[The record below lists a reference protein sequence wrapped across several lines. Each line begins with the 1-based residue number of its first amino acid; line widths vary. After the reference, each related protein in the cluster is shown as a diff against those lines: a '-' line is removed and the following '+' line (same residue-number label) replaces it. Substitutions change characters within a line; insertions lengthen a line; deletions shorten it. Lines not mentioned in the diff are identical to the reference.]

1 MKREER
7 RSCFRIASQSQSARD
22 SSVLLELFLKERL
35 YEMKKDLITVL
46 FKLFLILLLAE
57 GICYAYEGFCSQCDD
72 NELASYCL
80 GEVPGYEPAAPQVS
94 LTCNLGGNAIYKCSG
109 FSIFLF
115 PNYCKNSERCAGHLS
130 TNPYGPCFELNGPM
144 GCKPKRG

>member
-57 GICYAYEGFCSQCDD
+57 GICYAYEGFVHSVTITSLPAIVLEKSTDM
-72 NELASYCL
+72 NRLLHKYRLLA
-80 GEVPGYEPAAPQVS
+80 
-94 LTCNLGGNAIYKCSG
+94 I
-109 FSIFLF
+109 
-115 PNYCKNSERCAGHLS
+115 
-130 TNPYGPCFELNGPM
+130 
-144 GCKPKRG
+144 